1 MGLLLVYSVPP
12 ELHEGEAYTAFQ
24 RLATDEQI
32 AEFKDRL
39 LDCYYHCKKISDEQL
54 ECVRAQLECVQAYYN
69 FFMDCQELFMSV
81 GPVNS
86 EMASIWVRKAWAYEI
101 MLKGLLR
108 PLQKSSLSLWLL
120 FD

>member
-1 MGLLLVYSVPP
+1 MNMKNIFMVWGMGLLLVYSVPP

-24 RLATDEQI
+24 RLVTDEQI

-54 ECVRAQLECVQAYYN
+54 EYIRAYYN

-86 EMASIWVRKAWAYEI
+86 EMASI
-101 MLKGLLR
+101 
-108 PLQKSSLSLWLL
+108 
-120 FD
+120 